1 MQNVQQDRELTTRVT
16 RPIARVYSAPGLHW
30 VGDGFRVMGFMSA
43 YPELTE
49 ALNPFLLL
57 DYHPPYDY
65 TPTTHRRGVGPHPHR
80 GFETVTL
87 AFEGSVAHHDSTG
100 NAGVIGP
107 GDVQWMTAA
116 SGILHKEYHE
126 ENFSRQGGTFHMAQ
140 IWVNLPK
147 ADKMGP
153 PRYNALNAED
163 MGLVSLPNE
172 GGSVRVIAGEYE
184 GIRGPAK
191 PFSPISMFDVLLN
204 PNGEA
209 TFSIP
214 NTNNL
219 AVLIMAGDVTFN
231 GLQKASVNELVVFAN
246 DGEHMTVKAGPASR
260 LLVLAGE
267 PIREPIVSY
276 GPFVMN
282 SAREIQEAFRDYSRG
297 AFGHLED

>member
-126 ENFSRQGGTFHMAQ
+126 ENFSRRGGTFHMAQ

-219 AVLIMAGDVTFN
+219 AVLIMAGDVRFN

>member
-1 MQNVQQDRELTTRVT
+1 MQNVQQDSELTTRVT
-16 RPIARVYSAPGLHW
+16 RPIARVYPAPGLHW

>member
-246 DGEHMTVKAGPASR
+246 DGEHITVKAGPASR